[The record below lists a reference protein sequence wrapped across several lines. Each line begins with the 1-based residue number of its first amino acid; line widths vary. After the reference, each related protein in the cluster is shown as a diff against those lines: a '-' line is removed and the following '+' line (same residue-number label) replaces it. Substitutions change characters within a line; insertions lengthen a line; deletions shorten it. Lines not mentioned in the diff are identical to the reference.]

1 MQCFL
6 SPAVRFVTVLAF
18 NSLALLYE
26 KTTVKTYVKKGRL
39 ADFVE
44 TIRLGIAGSSTLGS
58 SSSNGGI
65 TSPPT
70 ISLSQDM
77 RTTEINND
85 QLNKSTSVCK
95 QIVIIITSMLSFT
108 WLEHLVSSFQKSR
121 GNGTF
126 RNSILQIQEAL
137 YYRYWSGLGCMLYKI
152 EWDYATMECR
162 N

>member
-58 SSSNGGI
+58 SSSNEGI

-95 QIVIIITSMLSFT
+95 QVVIIITSTLLITSMLSFT

-152 EWDYATMECR
+152 E
-162 N
+162 